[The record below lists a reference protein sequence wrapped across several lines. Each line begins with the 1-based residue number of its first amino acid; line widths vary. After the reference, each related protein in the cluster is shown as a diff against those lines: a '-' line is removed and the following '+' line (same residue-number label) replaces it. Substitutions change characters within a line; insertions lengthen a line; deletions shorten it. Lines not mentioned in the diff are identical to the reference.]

1 MHSIM
6 SVYMEGKNTQL
17 KFYDSVKNSDFIEF
31 TNVEV
36 GLLLSGLM
44 CSL

>member
-1 MHSIM
+1 M

-36 GLLLSGLM
+36 GLLVLLSGLM

>member
-1 MHSIM
+1 M